1 MPDLPSRFDEANNI
15 QWARQMEE
23 AGVHVVV
30 NDPETQFQ
38 THYVNDRGEE
48 RTITWFIADAKE
60 QAFQPSESLFPE
72 GGFKPVEEALELL
85 TWPEDRKLLDEVRQR
100 ATQHRRRYG
109 GSGRHPVPF
118 SYTFFGS
125 RPMRSKMPTCL
136 PPTATSRS
144 TAG

>member
-1 MPDLPSRFDEANNI
+1 MTVAGAGGVVFDEEGRVLLLRRLGGSWVFPKGHIDPGEDALQTAVREI
-15 QWARQMEE
+15 AEE

-85 TWPEDRKLLDEVRQR
+85 TWPEDRKLLEDVL
-100 ATQHRRRYG
+100 AA
-109 GSGRHPVPF
+109 
-118 SYTFFGS
+118 
-125 RPMRSKMPTCL
+125 RS
-136 PPTATSRS
+136 
-144 TAG
+144 

>member
-1 MPDLPSRFDEANNI
+1 MVFDEEGRVLLLRRLGGSWVFPKGHIDPGEDALQTAVREI
-15 QWARQMEE
+15 AEE

-85 TWPEDRKLLDEVRQR
+85 TWPEDRKLLEDVL
-100 ATQHRRRYG
+100 AA
-109 GSGRHPVPF
+109 
-118 SYTFFGS
+118 
-125 RPMRSKMPTCL
+125 RS
-136 PPTATSRS
+136 
-144 TAG
+144 

>member
-1 MPDLPSRFDEANNI
+1 MTVAGAGGVVFDEEGRVLLLRRLGGSWVFPKGHIDPGEDALQTAVREI
-15 QWARQMEE
+15 AEE

-85 TWPEDRKLLDEVRQR
+85 TWPEDRKLLEEVL
-100 ATQHRRRYG
+100 AA
-109 GSGRHPVPF
+109 
-118 SYTFFGS
+118 
-125 RPMRSKMPTCL
+125 RS
-136 PPTATSRS
+136 
-144 TAG
+144 